1 MRKLMAT
8 PAVALL
14 VLAGCGGGGGG
25 SSSTSSSTSATDSL
39 KQQVKSSIKVAADPT
54 GGLAYMPKSLQ
65 ANAGSNTFVFANTTS
80 TDHNFAI
87 ENPKGGGVL
96 AATPIFTKGVKSVSV
111 NLQPGTY
118 TFFCQVPGHRQ
129 AGMVGTITVK

>member
-1 MRKLMAT
+1 MRKLMTA
-8 PAVALL
+8 PVLALL
-14 VLAGCGGGGGG
+14 VVAGCGGGGG
-25 SSSTSSSTSATDSL
+25 SSSNSSSTSAASSL
-39 KQQVKSSIKVAADPT
+39 KQQIKSSIKVAADPT
-54 GGLAYMPKSLQ
+54 GGLAYIPKSLQ
-65 ANAGSNTFVFANTTS
+65 ANAGSNTFVFANTTA

-96 AATPIFTKGVKSVSV
+96 AATPIFTQGVKSVSV